1 MPTPTAGAWTTSE
14 SSLTNN
20 SSMPR
25 PIALVTAATARD
37 LDTDLPYLVRAF
49 ADRGVTAE
57 LIDWDTA
64 DEDWTRFSSA
74 VIRSPWDYHRRF
86 DEFRAWLER
95 VSSLTTVQ
103 NPVDVIRWNLDKRY
117 LAEMTDAGLETIPTT
132 WIASDADIDT
142 ADDSFDGDIVV
153 KPTVS
158 AGANNS
164 WRHTADRDGAI
175 AHAREILG
183 LGKSVMLQ
191 PYQRFIDDRGET
203 GMVYFAGEYS
213 HAFRKGPILTN
224 GAMEHNDLY
233 VEEEIA
239 ARKPTEQERELGD
252 AVLEFLA
259 RKFGRAPLYARV
271 DVVKGW
277 RGVPV
282 LMEVE
287 LAEPSFFLH
296 VAPGAAERFVGAVLA
311 R

>member
-1 MPTPTAGAWTTSE
+1 MT
-14 SSLTNN
+14 
-20 SSMPR
+20 R
-25 PIALVTAATARD
+25 PIALVSSATARD

-57 LIDWDTA
+57 IVDWDTA

-86 DEFRAWLER
+86 DEFLVWLDR
-95 VSSLTTVQ
+95 VSTLTTVH
-103 NPVDVIRWNLDKRY
+103 NSVEVIRWNLDKHY
-117 LAEMTDAGLETIPTT
+117 LAELAAEGLETIPTT
-132 WIASDADIDT
+132 WIETEADVDAAMELLG
-142 ADDSFDGDIVV
+142 ADVVV

-164 WRHTADRDGAI
+164 WRHTNDAAGA
-175 AHAREILG
+175 ATHAREILA

-203 GMVYFAGEYS
+203 GMLYFGGEYS
-213 HAFRKGPILTN
+213 HAFRKGAILTH
-224 GAMEHNDLY
+224 GEMQHNDLY
-233 VEEEIA
+233 VEEEIT
-239 ARKPTEQERELGD
+239 ARKPNEQERELGD
-252 AVLEFLA
+252 AVVEFVT
-259 RKFGRAPLYARV
+259 RRFGVPPLYARV
-271 DVVKGW
+271 DVVKGS

-287 LAEPSFFLH
+287 LAEPSFFVH
-296 VAPGAAERFVGAVLA
+296 VAPGSPERFVGAVLA

>member
-1 MPTPTAGAWTTSE
+1 MT
-14 SSLTNN
+14 
-20 SSMPR
+20 R
-25 PIALVTAATARD
+25 PIALVSSATSRD

-57 LIDWDTA
+57 IVDWDTA

-86 DEFRAWLER
+86 DEFLTWLDR
-95 VSSLTTVQ
+95 VSGLTTVH
-103 NPVDVIRWNLDKRY
+103 NSPEIIRWNLDKHY
-117 LAEMTDAGLETIPTT
+117 LAELAADGLETIPTT
-132 WIASDADIDT
+132 WLESDADVD
-142 ADDSFDGDIVV
+142 AAMEALGGDVVV

-164 WRHTADRDGAI
+164 WRHTNDATGAA
-175 AHAREILG
+175 AHAREILA
-183 LGKSVMLQ
+183 LGKSVMVQ

-203 GMVYFAGEYS
+203 GMLYFGGEYS
-213 HAFRKGPILTN
+213 HAFRKGAILTN
-224 GAMEHNDLY
+224 GSMQHNDLY

-239 ARKPTEQERELGD
+239 ARKPNEQERELGD
-252 AVLEFLA
+252 AVVEFVT
-259 RKFGRAPLYARV
+259 RKFGTAPLYARV
-271 DVVKGW
+271 DVVKGS

-287 LAEPSFFLH
+287 LAEPSFFVH
-296 VAPGAAERFVGAVLA
+296 VAPGSPERFVGAVLA

>member
-1 MPTPTAGAWTTSE
+1 MT
-14 SSLTNN
+14 
-20 SSMPR
+20 R
-25 PIALVTAATARD
+25 PIALVSSATARE

-57 LIDWDTA
+57 IVDWDTA
-64 DEDWTRFSSA
+64 GEDWTRFSSA

-86 DEFRAWLER
+86 DEFLSWLDR
-95 VSSLTTVQ
+95 VSLLTTLH
-103 NPVDVIRWNLDKRY
+103 NSPDVIRWNLDKHY
-117 LAEMTDAGLETIPTT
+117 LAELAADGLETIPTT
-132 WIASDADIDT
+132 WLETDADVVAA
-142 ADDSFDGDIVV
+142 ADALGGDVVV

-164 WRHTADRDGAI
+164 WRHTNDAAGAA
-175 AHAREILG
+175 AHAREILA

-203 GMVYFAGEYS
+203 GMLYFGGTYS
-213 HAFRKGPILTN
+213 HAFRKGAILTH
-224 GAMEHNDLY
+224 GEMQHNDLY

-239 ARKPTEQERELGD
+239 ARKPNEQEQELGD
-252 AVLEFLA
+252 AVIEFVT
-259 RKFGRAPLYARV
+259 RKFGTPPLYARV
-271 DVVKGW
+271 DVVKGS

-287 LAEPSFFLH
+287 LAEPSFFVH
-296 VAPGAAERFVGAVLA
+296 VAPGSPERFVAALLA